1 MVRSPLSVI
10 LNQRNKLHNHQP
22 DTVLISE
29 PDLRTA
35 KRKRVTFETSCI
47 AFPDTSELIDL

>member
-1 MVRSPLSVI
+1 MLRSPLSVI
-10 LNQRNKLHNHQP
+10 LNPRNKLHNHQP
-22 DTVLISE
+22 DAVLISE

-47 AFPDTSELIDL
+47 GFPDTSELIDL